1 MASGSIRPA
10 RRWNVTRRSAT
21 RRCSQRTKPASYVAE
36 RHAAISAF
44 LAFDLNADWP
54 SLRGL
59 TDRRT
64 SLIID
69 PPNGR
74 LPARTPA
81 GQHRADTLG
90 FTAVRRADG
99 HEDRERHERCIMG
112 RSVPFVAPSWDER
125 LQILQTPDYVVLN
138 DEFGELRLIP
148 LAGSAS
154 RPPFRQ
160 WTGFSRGRWDGDTL
174 VIETAGFT
182 DKWSL
187 HGSGPGMR
195 LVE

>member
-1 MASGSIRPA
+1 M
-10 RRWNVTRRSAT
+10 TRRSAT